1 MDEEDTMSRGKASGY
16 TLTRSDAK
24 IVLGMQAREDREHD
38 IAAWFGVN
46 QARVAEVKGGKFG
59 TLEAAPV
66 QELPPKG
73 APGIKGKRLRSAV
86 DKALASLAKGDSGES
101 AIILQKAVANY
112 DADEA

>member
-1 MDEEDTMSRGKASGY
+1 MSRGKASGY

-38 IAAWFGVN
+38 IAAGFGVN
-46 QARVAEVKGGKFG
+46 QTRVAEVKGGKIG
-59 TLEAAPV
+59 TLEAAPA

-73 APGIKGKRLRSAV
+73 APGVKGKRLRSAV
-86 DKALASLAKGDSGES
+86 DKALASLTTGDSGES
-101 AIILQKAVANY
+101 AIILQKAVATY